1 MYKNIFHRSFHIKS
15 ERRKTMGNVYKLS
28 NNTKD
33 YLDTY
38 LNILGKMEENM
49 SEAEVTNSI
58 STTFISQM
66 IPHHEGAIEMSKN
79 ILRFTTNSDIEAL
92 ANEII
97 SEQTTG
103 IDKMKEMSQNCSQ
116 TTNSDRDLKLYLSGF
131 QKVFENMIKQMKNT
145 RTSNNLDVNFLSEM
159 IPHHMGAVNMCKNLL
174 LFDICLPLR
183 ELAEKMVYD
192 QMEQLKTMQKL
203 LFSLE
208 NK

>member
-1 MYKNIFHRSFHIKS
+1 MR
-15 ERRKTMGNVYKLS
+15 NVYKLS

-92 ANEII
+92 ANDII
-97 SEQTTG
+97 TGQTTG
-103 IDKMKEMSQNCSQ
+103 IDKMKEMSQNCSS

-183 ELAEKMVYD
+183 EFAEKMVYD

-203 LFSLE
+203 LFLQE